1 MKVTDKNGFELEVT
15 NLDEAIRQS
24 SEFSSYSQV
33 GGAYSE
39 FNEKQKAYWS
49 DLHDK
54 LLTLKSKPNDEQPKQ

>member
-24 SEFSSYSQV
+24 AAFVAYSQV

-39 FNEKQKAYWS
+39 FNEKQKVYWS
-49 DLHDK
+49 DLLGK
-54 LLTLKSKPNDEQPKQ
+54 LLTLKSKQNDEQPKQ